1 MISLCQLTL
10 DQRTWLHHR
19 DGQLQVGHSDRELDW
34 VLSDWVHASC
44 SFRKEVTGKYHD
56 TEKKR
61 IKRERMDNEGRLAI
75 ENVFHLHLHLGLWN
89 MYLDSD
95 PDWMINH
102 LSEIG
107 LKEEM
112 IAKKEE

>member
-1 MISLCQLTL
+1 
-10 DQRTWLHHR
+10 
-19 DGQLQVGHSDRELDW
+19 
-34 VLSDWVHASC
+34 
-44 SFRKEVTGKYHD
+44 
-56 TEKKR
+56 
-61 IKRERMDNEGRLAI
+61 
-75 ENVFHLHLHLGLWN
+75 